1 MAQESRLVVVID
13 SQNAE
18 RNARNLGNELVSIER
33 KGEFASKSMD
43 SLSVATRALAGHMAG
58 LVTVGAAISK
68 MDTYTGLQN
77 RLKLVTNNQAE
88 LNKATEDT
96 FQIAQKTY
104 SAWDSVL
111 QVYQR
116 FSDNAKTLN
125 LTMDDTARLTET
137 VSKAVAISGASA
149 EAADAAL
156 VQFGQALASGTLR
169 GEELNSVMEQ
179 TPALAKAIAKGM
191 GITVGELRSVA
202 AEGKITS
209 QEIVKALRNVQD
221 EVDALFAKTDIT
233 IGQSLT
239 LLNNEITKFVGEAG
253 KGSGAAQAL
262 SGSIQL
268 LANNLNLI
276 ADSAFAIGIG
286 LMTKAVLTKTVA
298 VQASIAAST
307 KQVFATIAE
316 RNANIAAAKAEVE
329 SALAEAQSTQVTLT
343 NIKATHAQIM
353 AEIELE
359 KVRLKAQITEQGRTA
374 TITRMAQLG
383 RLQAQV
389 ALEVAAAETAQSASS
404 ARLSAALTAQSV
416 ATSRLALAKSAL
428 MAIFSPMG
436 LAIAATAA
444 SFYLLSSSS
453 DEVKESLATQS
464 DSVSDLTDKYIKL
477 NTVQALT
484 EGVRLRKEIE
494 QQNDAIDD
502 ASGAI
507 KRFAYIQK
515 ELFKLSGSDYEDY
528 QNAIKS
534 IATGASDA
542 GDLLKKMISSGRF
555 SQTQIDK
562 LIEFSSAVAES
573 KNKIEQGNTALKLL
587 NATSGQH
594 VEVTAESIKQL
605 TIQTNL
611 TKVATQNF
619 TDMKTQMLDSLRA
632 QVEFIRLN
640 GGSEEQVK
648 SLNKVIQAYSLNQ
661 ISATDAVSKFNSTA
675 KVPVDNI
682 KKLQE
687 YAIKTDQS
695 KIALNQANAELKK
708 QNDLRNEYL
717 KQHQTVL
724 GAQQGETNELNNQVA
739 AQEKLNKLRDNANK
753 DNLKN
758 DFLIKNTKAFGGGE
772 KGLDKARAASEF
784 YTDNKIPMTRSLT
797 GQEYAI
803 FEAWYK
809 KQKEVKDL
817 QESIS
822 ESTRK
827 QTKEVEKQTKEAAK
841 QAVLLAGNDEKS
853 RNMLRVYL
861 AFRNA
866 GLGDKQARVMTAQVG
881 RETDFRNEAMFGSHK
896 DANNG
901 YTNTGF
907 LSWQK
912 SRSTKL
918 MQSLQGQGVLDK
930 NGKIQQTQDAL
941 DAMAKHAV
949 QEAMTD
955 KSYSKSKAA
964 LLNDDLDYRSLERI
978 VAKNLVGWDYD
989 GKKLGKAKASQHLA
1003 KQDSYYNQLSKILGD
1018 NPEAVSKAIGD
1029 LSKLEDEAYKA
1040 RAKTLEEVKQLQ
1052 ATYDSETVARSKK
1065 REEEINK
1072 ATILGQS
1079 NLIPKINERYD
1090 AEDKL
1095 AQKQFDFEV
1104 NGYKWTEEQKL
1115 DYTYETNS
1123 LRLVAEGKLSEDQ
1136 RKVALDGLKLQK
1148 QQELGLLK
1156 LAQEQRLFQA
1166 RLSLLSETQAMQERY
1181 RLEREEIHKNTK
1193 LSIEERQK
1201 LIALSKANQ
1210 DKETRDKVNNAVQN
1224 WGGIQADMNGT
1235 GEFFRQDQERFS
1247 RLNAA
1252 NDLADSQF
1260 AATDLNEQNSLDGL
1274 NAQFEAG
1281 LIKQQDYEN
1290 QKTAIIQAA
1299 QDQRNQ
1305 IAAEHAKNVQD
1316 IEDKYQQDRLNTQIA
1331 FGGQMMGSLTS
1342 MFGSMFGEQSKA
1354 YKIMFAAD
1362 KAYAIAAAGI
1372 AIQQNIAAASK
1383 AGFPL
1388 NIPLIAGAVAQGASI
1403 IANIR
1408 AIKDQGFADGGYTGS
1423 GRKYEPAGI
1432 VHKGEVVW
1440 SQEDIKRWGGVG
1452 LVENMRKSANPEAFI
1467 NNHAINN
1474 TSAENVFNR
1483 SFLSSKAFNDNQN
1496 ISNIFNRPTRENQII
1511 VNAFKPSKDAASRS
1525 EDVQSITNQYAGNNT
1540 SFSEVLDKSIQSSKS
1555 FNASKSIIS
1564 SLSNSKVLNSNVSNS
1579 TVQNAEKELLKEVSI
1594 FKDNGFADGGY
1605 TGKGKKY
1612 EIAGAVHKGEIVWS
1626 QDDIKKWGGVD
1637 KVEQMRRA
1645 TSPESF
1651 VSNYAQNHTTFESI
1665 LNRANQS
1672 SRIFNQSKE
1681 ISNIFNK
1688 SVQDDQIIY
1697 KGNGNVPTSATSD
1710 LYHDG
1715 KVYFSSNGLVQDRS
1729 NLDDVQDFT
1738 LGRTS
1743 RPQAEIMP
1751 SIEPSTP
1758 TINFKIEVI
1767 NQVSGATVE
1776 AEQLDEQTVR
1786 IIVTDELDK
1795 QLPRKVPKLVSDQIA
1810 NPNSTISRSLT
1821 ENTTARRNRT

>member
-1 MAQESRLVVVID
+1 MAQEARLVIVID
-13 SQNAE
+13 SE
-18 RNARNLGNELVSIER
+18 RAKRTAQDLSVELDSITK
-33 KGEFASKSMD
+33 KGDFASKSMD
-43 SLSVATRALAGHMAG
+43 RMSVATRALAGYMAG
-58 LVTVGAAISK
+58 LLTVGSAISK

-77 RLKLVTNNQAE
+77 RLKLVTNNQVE

-96 FQIAQKTY
+96 FRIAQKTY

-209 QEIVKALRNVQD
+209 QEIVKALKNVQD

-389 ALEVAAAETAQSASS
+389 ALEVAAAETAQSAASS
-404 ARLSAALTAQSV
+404 RLSAALTAQSV

-555 SQTQIDK
+555 SQNQIDK

-587 NATSGQH
+587 NATSRQH

-675 KVPVDNI
+675 KIPAENI
-682 KKLQE
+682 KGLQDH
-687 YAIKTDQS
+687 ATKTDQS

-724 GAQQGETNELNNQVA
+724 AAQQGETNELNNQVA

-753 DNLKN
+753 DILKN

-797 GQEYAI
+797 SQEAAI

-809 KQKEVKDL
+809 KQKEAKDL
-817 QESIS
+817 QESIT
-822 ESTRK
+822 ESSRK
-827 QTKEVEKQTKEAAK
+827 QTKESEKKLKITQAELEVAKRSAALIESSGLGK
-841 QAVLLAGNDEKS
+841 YAESKGIPSSVIAGLLAQESQGIREAKSHTGAIGYFQTTSGYRKQNNMSVADSYDLEKS
-853 RNMLRVYL
+853 GKIVIDNIAKVYEKTGDL
-861 AFRNA
+861 AQAILSHNA
-866 GLGDKQARVMTAQVG
+866 GEGGARQFTKTGKVKGSA
-881 RETDFRNEAMFGSHK
+881 ERNKEVSQ
-896 DANNG
+896 
-901 YTNTGF
+901 Y
-907 LSWQK
+907 
-912 SRSTKL
+912 
-918 MQSLQGQGVLDK
+918 
-930 NGKIQQTQDAL
+930 
-941 DAMAKHAV
+941 
-949 QEAMTD
+949 
-955 KSYSKSKAA
+955 
-964 LLNDDLDYRSLERI
+964 
-978 VAKNLVGWDYD
+978 VAKVSRYSDIIAGGVGKGGLSD
-989 GKKLGKAKASQHLA
+989 GDSDRAYGKQ
-1003 KQDSYYNQLSKILGD
+1003 I
-1018 NPEAVSKAIGD
+1018 
-1029 LSKLEDEAYKA
+1029 KA
-1040 RAKTLEEVKQLQ
+1040 RLELVKQGLNLQ
-1052 ATYDSETVARSKK
+1052 EQYEEEQAKRTKARN
-1065 REEEINK
+1065 EEINL
-1072 ATILGQS
+1072 AQQTGQTA
-1079 NLIPKINERYD
+1079 LIPKIKERYKAQD
-1090 AEDKL
+1090 ELAKL
-1095 AQKQFDFEV
+1095 QQDFEV
-1104 NGYKWTEEQKL
+1104 NGYKWTEKQKL
-1115 DYTYETNS
+1115 EYTYETNS

-1136 RKVALDGLKLQK
+1136 RKVALGGLELQK

-1166 RLSLLSETQAMQERY
+1166 EQFMLGEMERIKKRYALEYDEISKITDLEERRRKMSAFQADFIRNGVGNPTIDQYDTSSQFLKSTNYTKPKQTNMQVLDEDYAQTYQKLKDNLAAVLESEKASYQER
-1181 RLEREEIHKNTK
+1181 LEA
-1193 LSIEERQK
+1193 ERVFKEARQQMDNEYH
-1201 LIALSKANQ
+1201 LKAIDARKADHDSQ
-1210 DKETRDKVNNAVQN
+1210 LQLYSQMISSASST
-1224 WGGIQADMNGT
+1224 WGGLTQIVKDAR
-1235 GEFFRQDQERFS
+1235 GENS
-1247 RLNAA
+1247 RSFKAMFIAQQSFAIASAIISAHL
-1252 NDLADSQF
+1252 
-1260 AATDLNEQNSLDGL
+1260 AATQVAADATIPFFGAKIAASTAMLAMGYAN
-1274 NAQFEAG
+1274 AG
-1281 LIKQQDYEN
+1281 LI
-1290 QKTAIIQAA
+1290 A
-1299 QDQRNQ
+1299 
-1305 IAAEHAKNVQD
+1305 
-1316 IEDKYQQDRLNTQIA
+1316 
-1331 FGGQMMGSLTS
+1331 GQT
-1342 MFGSMFGEQSKA
+1342 
-1354 YKIMFAAD
+1354 I
-1362 KAYAIAAAGI
+1362 
-1372 AIQQNIAAASK
+1372 
-1383 AGFPL
+1383 AGF
-1388 NIPLIAGAVAQGASI
+1388 S
-1403 IANIR
+1403 
-1408 AIKDQGFADGGYTGS
+1408 DGGFTGS
-1423 GRKYEPAGI
+1423 GGKYQPAGI
-1432 VHKGEVVW
+1432 VHKGEIVW

-1452 LVENMRKSANPEAFI
+1452 LVEKMRKSANPEAFL
-1467 NNHAINN
+1467 NN
-1474 TSAENVFNR
+1474 
-1483 SFLSSKAFNDNQN
+1483 
-1496 ISNIFNRPTRENQII
+1496 
-1511 VNAFKPSKDAASRS
+1511 
-1525 EDVQSITNQYAGNNT
+1525 
-1540 SFSEVLDKSIQSSKS
+1540 
-1555 FNASKSIIS
+1555 NAS
-1564 SLSNSKVLNSNVSNS
+1564 
-1579 TVQNAEKELLKEVSI
+1579 
-1594 FKDNGFADGGY
+1594 ADS
-1605 TGKGKKY
+1605 
-1612 EIAGAVHKGEIVWS
+1612 V
-1626 QDDIKKWGGVD
+1626 
-1637 KVEQMRRA
+1637 MRRA
-1645 TSPESF
+1645 MMSSSAFIESQKQ
-1651 VSNYAQNHTTFESI
+1651 AD
-1665 LNRANQS
+1665 
-1672 SRIFNQSKE
+1672 IFNQP
-1681 ISNIFNK
+1681 
-1688 SVQDDQIIY
+1688 VQDTQIIY
-1697 KGNGNVPTSATSD
+1697 KGNGSVPTAASSANSD
-1710 LYHDG
+1710 LFHDG
-1715 KVYFSSNGLVQDRS
+1715 KVYFSSNGIVQDRS

-1751 SIEPSTP
+1751 SIEQSSP
-1758 TINFKIEVI
+1758 TINFKIEVV

-1776 AEQLDEQTVR
+1776 AEQ
-1786 IIVTDELDK
+1786 
-1795 QLPRKVPKLVSDQIA
+1795 
-1810 NPNSTISRSLT
+1810 
-1821 ENTTARRNRT
+1821 

>member
-1 MAQESRLVVVID
+1 
-13 SQNAE
+13 
-18 RNARNLGNELVSIER
+18 
-33 KGEFASKSMD
+33 
-43 SLSVATRALAGHMAG
+43 
-58 LVTVGAAISK
+58 

-77 RLKLVTNNQAE
+77 RLKLVTNNQVE

-96 FQIAQKTY
+96 FRIAQKTY

-209 QEIVKALRNVQD
+209 QEIVKALRNVESD
-221 EVDALFAKTDIT
+221 VDALFAKTDIT

-253 KGSGAAQAL
+253 KGSGAAQVLA
-262 SGSIQL
+262 GSVQT
-268 LANNLNLI
+268 LASNLDLI
-276 ADSAFAIGIG
+276 ADGALVVGIG
-286 LMTKAVLTKTVA
+286 YITRAILMKSAAIKEGMASTLASR
-298 VQASIAAST
+298 QASVLNAQAEYAEATAAL
-307 KQVFATIAE
+307 
-316 RNANIAAAKAEVE
+316 NAAKAH
-329 SALAEAQSTQVTLT
+329 LANVRAT
-343 NIKATHAQIM
+343 N
-353 AEIELE
+353 
-359 KVRLKAQITEQGRTA
+359 
-374 TITRMAQLG
+374 
-383 RLQAQV
+383 
-389 ALEVAAAETAQSASS
+389 AETQ
-404 ARLSAALTAQSV
+404 
-416 ATSRLALAKSAL
+416 AK
-428 MAIFSPMG
+428 FG
-436 LAIAATAA
+436 ATAA
-444 SFYLLSSSS
+444 
-453 DEVKESLATQS
+453 ATRYAQAQAA
-464 DSVSDLTDKYIKL
+464 VTAATNAQTAAQIKL
-477 NTVQALT
+477 NTATSIAGRLAKGAFGLIGGWAGVATLGVMGLAAAYSYFNNKAEEAKQKLAEQAKVAEKADEELKKLT
-484 EGVRLRKEIE
+484 GNDKAKAVNDLTTAFNAQNKALEKSSRAVGSALIDIENYARGNREVEKISQEARTGTISYTEAIERLNKIKLPTDLYENLKK
-494 QQNDAIDD
+494 QAAQYDD
-502 ASGAI
+502 NASKASLS
-507 KRFAYIQK
+507 A
-515 ELFKLSGSDYEDY
+515 EKLKLLRVEVKLGGNEA
-528 QNAIKS
+528 QNAAIQHQKQ
-534 IATGASDA
+534 ADA
-542 GDLLKKMISSGRF
+542 L
-555 SQTQIDK
+555 
-562 LIEFSSAVAES
+562 
-573 KNKIEQGNTALKLL
+573 GNTATEAEKATKALQDYQAKQKDSVIDSIYKSGWLDKGYTVAQANAILELQKAKGMSAILSKDEIDSALRNLKIIEEQQEREDKLTEAKRKQTQEIEKQAKLTKRLVGISGQSGIGTGPHLDVRYGGSMSGQKVSNEHLARLQAGGKPLTSYKISSNYGPRKAPTKGASSFHKGIDFSMPEGTPITTNVAVKDIKTWYDSKGGGYVSEVIFEDGVSLKLL
-587 NATSGQH
+587 HQSPKMQSKVKGGASKGSDKAAGDIQSQLERQQDLQRSLEN
-594 VEVTAESIKQL
+594 EVASEVGRINNNRKARLEDVDKANFSPERTAEIKAE
-605 TIQTNL
+605 INR
-611 TKVATQNF
+611 
-619 TDMKTQMLDSLRA
+619 RA
-632 QVEFIRLN
+632 
-640 GGSEEQVK
+640 
-648 SLNKVIQAYSLNQ
+648 
-661 ISATDAVSKFNSTA
+661 
-675 KVPVDNI
+675 DNDI
-682 KKLQE
+682 
-687 YAIKTDQS
+687 AI
-695 KIALNQANAELKK
+695 
-708 QNDLRNEYL
+708 
-717 KQHQTVL
+717 
-724 GAQQGETNELNNQVA
+724 
-739 AQEKLNKLRDNANK
+739 
-753 DNLKN
+753 
-758 DFLIKNTKAFGGGE
+758 
-772 KGLDKARAASEF
+772 
-784 YTDNKIPMTRSLT
+784 
-797 GQEYAI
+797 
-803 FEAWYK
+803 
-809 KQKEVKDL
+809 
-817 QESIS
+817 
-822 ESTRK
+822 
-827 QTKEVEKQTKEAAK
+827 AK
-841 QAVLLAGNDEKS
+841 QA
-853 RNMLRVYL
+853 LR
-861 AFRNA
+861 
-866 GLGDKQARVMTAQVG
+866 T
-881 RETDFRNEAMFGSHK
+881 
-896 DANNG
+896 
-901 YTNTGF
+901 
-907 LSWQK
+907 
-912 SRSTKL
+912 
-918 MQSLQGQGVLDK
+918 
-930 NGKIQQTQDAL
+930 
-941 DAMAKHAV
+941 
-949 QEAMTD
+949 
-955 KSYSKSKAA
+955 
-964 LLNDDLDYRSLERI
+964 
-978 VAKNLVGWDYD
+978 
-989 GKKLGKAKASQHLA
+989 
-1003 KQDSYYNQLSKILGD
+1003 
-1018 NPEAVSKAIGD
+1018 
-1029 LSKLEDEAYKA
+1029 KLEDYK
-1040 RAKTLEEVKQLQ
+1040 EF
-1052 ATYDSETVARSKK
+1052 
-1065 REEEINK
+1065 
-1072 ATILGQS
+1072 
-1079 NLIPKINERYD
+1079 
-1090 AEDKL
+1090 
-1095 AQKQFDFEV
+1095 QK
-1104 NGYKWTEEQKL
+1104 TEEQLLEESFNRKKFNAAH
-1115 DYTYETNS
+1115 DIE
-1123 LRLVAEGKLSEDQ
+1123 LSKSEQ
-1136 RKVALDGLKLQK
+1136 KQAVELLEQQK

-1181 RLEREEIHKNTK
+1181 RLEREEILKNTK

-1201 LIALSKANQ
+1201 LIAFSKANQ

-1235 GEFFRQDQERFS
+1235 SEFFRQDQERFS

-1260 AATDLNEQNSLDGL
+1260 AATDLNEQNSLNGL
-1274 NAQFEAG
+1274 DTQMEAG

-1423 GRKYEPAGI
+1423 GGKYEPAGI

-1440 SQEDIKRWGGVG
+1440 SQEDIRRWGGVG

-1467 NNHAINN
+1467 NNHAQNN
-1474 TSAENVFNR
+1474 TSIENVFNR
-1483 SFLSSKAFNDNQN
+1483 SFLSSKAFNDNKSISN
-1496 ISNIFNRPTRENQII
+1496 ISN
-1511 VNAFKPSKDAASRS
+1511 
-1525 EDVQSITNQYAGNNT
+1525 
-1540 SFSEVLDKSIQSSKS
+1540 
-1555 FNASKSIIS
+1555 
-1564 SLSNSKVLNSNVSNS
+1564 LSNSKVLNSNVSNS

-1665 LNRANQS
+1665 LNRAHQS

-1697 KGNGNVPTSATSD
+1697 KGNSRAPTASSSVGSD
-1710 LYHDG
+1710 LFHDG
-1715 KVYFSSNGLVQDRS
+1715 KVYFSSNGLVQNRS
-1729 NLDDVQDFT
+1729 NLEDVQDFT
-1738 LGRTS
+1738 LGSTS

-1821 ENTTARRNRT
+1821 ENTTARRNR

>member
-1 MAQESRLVVVID
+1 MAQEARLVIVID
-13 SQNAE
+13 SE
-18 RNARNLGNELVSIER
+18 RAKRTAQDLSVELDSITK
-33 KGEFASKSMD
+33 KGDFASKSMD
-43 SLSVATRALAGHMAG
+43 RMSVATRALAGYMAG
-58 LVTVGAAISK
+58 LLTVGSAISK

-77 RLKLVTNNQAE
+77 RLKLVTNNQVE

-96 FQIAQKTY
+96 FRIAQKTY

-209 QEIVKALRNVQD
+209 QEIVKALKNVQD

-389 ALEVAAAETAQSASS
+389 ALEVAAAETAQSAASS
-404 ARLSAALTAQSV
+404 RLSAALTAQSV

-555 SQTQIDK
+555 SQNQIDK

-587 NATSGQH
+587 NATSRQH

-675 KVPVDNI
+675 KIPAENI
-682 KKLQE
+682 KGLQDH
-687 YAIKTDQS
+687 ATKTDQS

-724 GAQQGETNELNNQVA
+724 AAQQGETNELNNQVA

-753 DNLKN
+753 DILKN

-797 GQEYAI
+797 SQEAAI

-809 KQKEVKDL
+809 KQKEAKDL
-817 QESIS
+817 QESIT
-822 ESTRK
+822 ESSRK
-827 QTKEVEKQTKEAAK
+827 QTKESEKKLKITQAELEVAKRSAALIESSGLGK
-841 QAVLLAGNDEKS
+841 YAESKGIPSSVIAGLLAQESQGIREAKSHTGAIGYFQTTSGYRKQNNMSVADSYDLEKS
-853 RNMLRVYL
+853 GKIVIDNIAKVYEKTGDL
-861 AFRNA
+861 AQAILSHNA
-866 GLGDKQARVMTAQVG
+866 GEGGARQFTKTGKVKGSA
-881 RETDFRNEAMFGSHK
+881 ERNKEVSQ
-896 DANNG
+896 
-901 YTNTGF
+901 Y
-907 LSWQK
+907 
-912 SRSTKL
+912 
-918 MQSLQGQGVLDK
+918 
-930 NGKIQQTQDAL
+930 
-941 DAMAKHAV
+941 
-949 QEAMTD
+949 
-955 KSYSKSKAA
+955 
-964 LLNDDLDYRSLERI
+964 
-978 VAKNLVGWDYD
+978 VAKVSRYSDIIAGGVGKGGLSD
-989 GKKLGKAKASQHLA
+989 GDSDRAYGKQ
-1003 KQDSYYNQLSKILGD
+1003 I
-1018 NPEAVSKAIGD
+1018 
-1029 LSKLEDEAYKA
+1029 KA
-1040 RAKTLEEVKQLQ
+1040 RLELVKQGLNLQ
-1052 ATYDSETVARSKK
+1052 EQYEEEQAKRTKARN
-1065 REEEINK
+1065 EEINL
-1072 ATILGQS
+1072 AQQTGQTA
-1079 NLIPKINERYD
+1079 LIPKIKERYKAQD
-1090 AEDKL
+1090 ELAKL
-1095 AQKQFDFEV
+1095 QQDFEV
-1104 NGYKWTEEQKL
+1104 NGYKWTEKQKL
-1115 DYTYETNS
+1115 EYTYETNS

-1136 RKVALDGLKLQK
+1136 RKVALGGLELQK

-1166 RLSLLSETQAMQERY
+1166 EQFMLGEMERIKKRYALEYDEISKITDLEERRRKMSAFQADFIRNGVGNPTIDQYDTSSQFLKSTNYTKPKQTNMQVLDEDYAQTYQKLKDNLAAVLESEKASYQER
-1181 RLEREEIHKNTK
+1181 LEA
-1193 LSIEERQK
+1193 ERVFKEARQQMDNEYH
-1201 LIALSKANQ
+1201 LKAIDARKADHDSQ
-1210 DKETRDKVNNAVQN
+1210 LQLYSQMISSASST
-1224 WGGIQADMNGT
+1224 WGGLTQIVKDAR
-1235 GEFFRQDQERFS
+1235 GENS
-1247 RLNAA
+1247 RSFKAMFIAQQSFAIASAIISAHL
-1252 NDLADSQF
+1252 
-1260 AATDLNEQNSLDGL
+1260 AATQVAADATIPFFGAKIAASTAMLAMGYAN
-1274 NAQFEAG
+1274 AG
-1281 LIKQQDYEN
+1281 LI
-1290 QKTAIIQAA
+1290 A
-1299 QDQRNQ
+1299 
-1305 IAAEHAKNVQD
+1305 
-1316 IEDKYQQDRLNTQIA
+1316 
-1331 FGGQMMGSLTS
+1331 GQT
-1342 MFGSMFGEQSKA
+1342 
-1354 YKIMFAAD
+1354 I
-1362 KAYAIAAAGI
+1362 
-1372 AIQQNIAAASK
+1372 
-1383 AGFPL
+1383 AGF
-1388 NIPLIAGAVAQGASI
+1388 S
-1403 IANIR
+1403 
-1408 AIKDQGFADGGYTGS
+1408 DGGFTGS
-1423 GRKYEPAGI
+1423 GGKYQPAGI
-1432 VHKGEVVW
+1432 VHKGEIVW

-1452 LVENMRKSANPEAFI
+1452 LVEKMRKSANPEAFL
-1467 NNHAINN
+1467 NN
-1474 TSAENVFNR
+1474 
-1483 SFLSSKAFNDNQN
+1483 
-1496 ISNIFNRPTRENQII
+1496 
-1511 VNAFKPSKDAASRS
+1511 
-1525 EDVQSITNQYAGNNT
+1525 
-1540 SFSEVLDKSIQSSKS
+1540 
-1555 FNASKSIIS
+1555 NAS
-1564 SLSNSKVLNSNVSNS
+1564 
-1579 TVQNAEKELLKEVSI
+1579 
-1594 FKDNGFADGGY
+1594 ADS
-1605 TGKGKKY
+1605 
-1612 EIAGAVHKGEIVWS
+1612 V
-1626 QDDIKKWGGVD
+1626 
-1637 KVEQMRRA
+1637 MRRA
-1645 TSPESF
+1645 MMSSNAFIES
-1651 VSNYAQNHTTFESI
+1651 QK
-1665 LNRANQS
+1665 QS
-1672 SRIFNQSKE
+1672 DIFNQP
-1681 ISNIFNK
+1681 
-1688 SVQDDQIIY
+1688 VQDTQIIY
-1697 KGNGNVPTSATSD
+1697 KGNRSVPITSSSASSD
-1710 LYHDG
+1710 LFHDG

-1751 SIEPSTP
+1751 SIEPASP

-1786 IIVTDELDK
+1786 IIVKDELDK
-1795 QLPRKVPKLVSDQIA
+1795 QLPRTVPKLVSDQIA

-1821 ENTTARRNRT
+1821 ENTTARRNR

>member
-1 MAQESRLVVVID
+1 
-13 SQNAE
+13 
-18 RNARNLGNELVSIER
+18 
-33 KGEFASKSMD
+33 
-43 SLSVATRALAGHMAG
+43 
-58 LVTVGAAISK
+58 
-68 MDTYTGLQN
+68 
-77 RLKLVTNNQAE
+77 
-88 LNKATEDT
+88 
-96 FQIAQKTY
+96 
-104 SAWDSVL
+104 
-111 QVYQR
+111 
-116 FSDNAKTLN
+116 

-209 QEIVKALRNVQD
+209 QEIVKALKNVQD

-389 ALEVAAAETAQSASS
+389 ALEVAAAETAQSAASS
-404 ARLSAALTAQSV
+404 RLSAALTAQSV

-555 SQTQIDK
+555 SQNQIDK

-587 NATSGQH
+587 NATSRQH

-675 KVPVDNI
+675 KIPAENI
-682 KKLQE
+682 KGLQDH
-687 YAIKTDQS
+687 ATKTDQS

-724 GAQQGETNELNNQVA
+724 AAQQGETNELNNQVA

-753 DNLKN
+753 DILKN

-797 GQEYAI
+797 SQEAAI

-809 KQKEVKDL
+809 KQKEAKDL
-817 QESIS
+817 QESIT
-822 ESTRK
+822 ESSRK
-827 QTKEVEKQTKEAAK
+827 QTKESEKKLKITQAELEVAKRSAALIESSGLGK
-841 QAVLLAGNDEKS
+841 YAESKGIPSSVIAGLLAQESQGIREAKSHTGAIGYFQTTSGYRKQNNMSVADSYDLEKS
-853 RNMLRVYL
+853 GKIVIDNIAKVYEKTGDL
-861 AFRNA
+861 AQAILSHNA
-866 GLGDKQARVMTAQVG
+866 GEGGARQFTKTGKVKGSA
-881 RETDFRNEAMFGSHK
+881 ERNKEVSQ
-896 DANNG
+896 
-901 YTNTGF
+901 Y
-907 LSWQK
+907 
-912 SRSTKL
+912 
-918 MQSLQGQGVLDK
+918 
-930 NGKIQQTQDAL
+930 
-941 DAMAKHAV
+941 
-949 QEAMTD
+949 
-955 KSYSKSKAA
+955 
-964 LLNDDLDYRSLERI
+964 
-978 VAKNLVGWDYD
+978 VAKVSRYSDIIAGGVGKGGLSD
-989 GKKLGKAKASQHLA
+989 GDSDRAYGKQ
-1003 KQDSYYNQLSKILGD
+1003 I
-1018 NPEAVSKAIGD
+1018 
-1029 LSKLEDEAYKA
+1029 KA
-1040 RAKTLEEVKQLQ
+1040 RLELVKQGLNLQ
-1052 ATYDSETVARSKK
+1052 EQYEEEQAKRTKARN
-1065 REEEINK
+1065 EEINL
-1072 ATILGQS
+1072 AQQTGQTA
-1079 NLIPKINERYD
+1079 LIPKIKERYKAQD
-1090 AEDKL
+1090 ELAKL
-1095 AQKQFDFEV
+1095 QQDFEV
-1104 NGYKWTEEQKL
+1104 NGYKWTEKQKL
-1115 DYTYETNS
+1115 EYTYETNS

-1136 RKVALDGLKLQK
+1136 RKVALGGLELQK

-1166 RLSLLSETQAMQERY
+1166 EQFMLGEMERIKKRYALEYDEISKITDLEERRRKMSAFQADFIRNGVGNPTIDQYDTSSQFLKSTNYTKPKQTNMQVLDEDYAQTYQKLKDNLAAVLESEKASYQER
-1181 RLEREEIHKNTK
+1181 LEA
-1193 LSIEERQK
+1193 ERVFKEARQQMDNEYH
-1201 LIALSKANQ
+1201 LKAIDARKADHDSQ
-1210 DKETRDKVNNAVQN
+1210 LQLYSQMISSASST
-1224 WGGIQADMNGT
+1224 WGGLTQIVKDAR
-1235 GEFFRQDQERFS
+1235 GENS
-1247 RLNAA
+1247 RSFKAMFIAQQSFAIASAIISAHL
-1252 NDLADSQF
+1252 
-1260 AATDLNEQNSLDGL
+1260 AATQVAADATIPFFGAKIAASTAMLAMGYAN
-1274 NAQFEAG
+1274 AG
-1281 LIKQQDYEN
+1281 LI
-1290 QKTAIIQAA
+1290 A
-1299 QDQRNQ
+1299 
-1305 IAAEHAKNVQD
+1305 
-1316 IEDKYQQDRLNTQIA
+1316 
-1331 FGGQMMGSLTS
+1331 GQT
-1342 MFGSMFGEQSKA
+1342 
-1354 YKIMFAAD
+1354 I
-1362 KAYAIAAAGI
+1362 
-1372 AIQQNIAAASK
+1372 
-1383 AGFPL
+1383 AGF
-1388 NIPLIAGAVAQGASI
+1388 S
-1403 IANIR
+1403 
-1408 AIKDQGFADGGYTGS
+1408 DGGFTGS
-1423 GRKYEPAGI
+1423 GGKYQPAGI
-1432 VHKGEVVW
+1432 VHKGEIVW

-1452 LVENMRKSANPEAFI
+1452 LVEKMRKSANPEAFL
-1467 NNHAINN
+1467 NN
-1474 TSAENVFNR
+1474 
-1483 SFLSSKAFNDNQN
+1483 
-1496 ISNIFNRPTRENQII
+1496 
-1511 VNAFKPSKDAASRS
+1511 
-1525 EDVQSITNQYAGNNT
+1525 
-1540 SFSEVLDKSIQSSKS
+1540 
-1555 FNASKSIIS
+1555 NAS
-1564 SLSNSKVLNSNVSNS
+1564 
-1579 TVQNAEKELLKEVSI
+1579 
-1594 FKDNGFADGGY
+1594 ADS
-1605 TGKGKKY
+1605 
-1612 EIAGAVHKGEIVWS
+1612 V
-1626 QDDIKKWGGVD
+1626 
-1637 KVEQMRRA
+1637 MRRA
-1645 TSPESF
+1645 MMSSNAFIES
-1651 VSNYAQNHTTFESI
+1651 QK
-1665 LNRANQS
+1665 QS
-1672 SRIFNQSKE
+1672 DIFNQP
-1681 ISNIFNK
+1681 
-1688 SVQDDQIIY
+1688 VQDTQIIY
-1697 KGNGNVPTSATSD
+1697 KGNRSVPITSSSASSD
-1710 LYHDG
+1710 LFHDG
-1715 KVYFSSNGLVQDRS
+1715 KVYFSSNGFVQDRS
-1729 NLDDVQDFT
+1729 NLEDVQDFT
-1738 LGRTS
+1738 MGQAA

-1751 SIEPSTP
+1751 SIEPASP

-1786 IIVTDELDK
+1786 IIVKDELDK
-1795 QLPRKVPKLVSDQIA
+1795 QLPRTVPKLVSDQIG

-1821 ENTTARRNRT
+1821 ENTTVRRNR

>member
-1 MAQESRLVVVID
+1 
-13 SQNAE
+13 
-18 RNARNLGNELVSIER
+18 
-33 KGEFASKSMD
+33 
-43 SLSVATRALAGHMAG
+43 
-58 LVTVGAAISK
+58 
-68 MDTYTGLQN
+68 QN
-77 RLKLVTNNQAE
+77 RLKLVTNNQVE

-96 FQIAQKTY
+96 FRIAQKTY

-209 QEIVKALRNVQD
+209 QEIVKALKNVQD

-389 ALEVAAAETAQSASS
+389 ALEVAAAETAQSAASS
-404 ARLSAALTAQSV
+404 RLSAALTAQSV

-555 SQTQIDK
+555 SQNQIDK

-587 NATSGQH
+587 NATSRQH

-675 KVPVDNI
+675 KIPAENI
-682 KKLQE
+682 KGLQDH
-687 YAIKTDQS
+687 ATKTDQS

-724 GAQQGETNELNNQVA
+724 AAQQGETNELNNQVA

-753 DNLKN
+753 DILKN

-797 GQEYAI
+797 SQEAAI

-809 KQKEVKDL
+809 KQKEAKDL
-817 QESIS
+817 QESIT
-822 ESTRK
+822 ESSRK
-827 QTKEVEKQTKEAAK
+827 QTKESEKKLKITQAELEVAKRSAALIESSGLGK
-841 QAVLLAGNDEKS
+841 YAESKGIPSSVIAGLLAQESQGIREAKSHTGAIGYFQTTSGYRKQNNMSVADSYDLEKS
-853 RNMLRVYL
+853 GKIVIDNIAKVYEKTGDL
-861 AFRNA
+861 AQAILSHNA
-866 GLGDKQARVMTAQVG
+866 GEGGARQFTKTGKVKGSA
-881 RETDFRNEAMFGSHK
+881 ERNKEVSQ
-896 DANNG
+896 
-901 YTNTGF
+901 Y
-907 LSWQK
+907 
-912 SRSTKL
+912 
-918 MQSLQGQGVLDK
+918 
-930 NGKIQQTQDAL
+930 
-941 DAMAKHAV
+941 
-949 QEAMTD
+949 
-955 KSYSKSKAA
+955 
-964 LLNDDLDYRSLERI
+964 
-978 VAKNLVGWDYD
+978 VAKVSRYSDIIAGGVGKGGLSD
-989 GKKLGKAKASQHLA
+989 GDSDRAYGKQ
-1003 KQDSYYNQLSKILGD
+1003 I
-1018 NPEAVSKAIGD
+1018 
-1029 LSKLEDEAYKA
+1029 KA
-1040 RAKTLEEVKQLQ
+1040 RLELVKQGLNLQ
-1052 ATYDSETVARSKK
+1052 EQYEEEQAKRTKARN
-1065 REEEINK
+1065 EEINL
-1072 ATILGQS
+1072 AQQTGQTA
-1079 NLIPKINERYD
+1079 LIPKIKERYKAQD
-1090 AEDKL
+1090 ELAKL
-1095 AQKQFDFEV
+1095 QQDFEV
-1104 NGYKWTEEQKL
+1104 NGYKWTEKQKL
-1115 DYTYETNS
+1115 EYTYETNS

-1136 RKVALDGLKLQK
+1136 RKVALGGLELQK

-1166 RLSLLSETQAMQERY
+1166 EQFMLGEMERIKKRYALEYDEISKITDLEERRRKMSAFQADFIRNGVGNPTIDQYDTSSQFLKSTNYTKPKQTNMQVLDEDYAQTYQKLKDNLAAVLESEKASYQER
-1181 RLEREEIHKNTK
+1181 LEA
-1193 LSIEERQK
+1193 ERVFKEARQQMDNEYH
-1201 LIALSKANQ
+1201 LKAIDARKADHDSQ
-1210 DKETRDKVNNAVQN
+1210 LQLYSQMISSASST
-1224 WGGIQADMNGT
+1224 WGGLTQIVKDAR
-1235 GEFFRQDQERFS
+1235 GENS
-1247 RLNAA
+1247 RSFKAMFIAQQSFAIASAIISAHL
-1252 NDLADSQF
+1252 
-1260 AATDLNEQNSLDGL
+1260 AATQVAADATIPFFGAKIAASTAMLAMGYAN
-1274 NAQFEAG
+1274 AG
-1281 LIKQQDYEN
+1281 LI
-1290 QKTAIIQAA
+1290 A
-1299 QDQRNQ
+1299 
-1305 IAAEHAKNVQD
+1305 
-1316 IEDKYQQDRLNTQIA
+1316 
-1331 FGGQMMGSLTS
+1331 GQT
-1342 MFGSMFGEQSKA
+1342 
-1354 YKIMFAAD
+1354 I
-1362 KAYAIAAAGI
+1362 
-1372 AIQQNIAAASK
+1372 
-1383 AGFPL
+1383 AGF
-1388 NIPLIAGAVAQGASI
+1388 S
-1403 IANIR
+1403 
-1408 AIKDQGFADGGYTGS
+1408 DGGFTGS
-1423 GRKYEPAGI
+1423 GGKYQPAGI
-1432 VHKGEVVW
+1432 VHKGEIVW

-1452 LVENMRKSANPEAFI
+1452 LVERMRKSANPEAFL
-1467 NNHAINN
+1467 NN
-1474 TSAENVFNR
+1474 
-1483 SFLSSKAFNDNQN
+1483 
-1496 ISNIFNRPTRENQII
+1496 
-1511 VNAFKPSKDAASRS
+1511 
-1525 EDVQSITNQYAGNNT
+1525 
-1540 SFSEVLDKSIQSSKS
+1540 
-1555 FNASKSIIS
+1555 NAS
-1564 SLSNSKVLNSNVSNS
+1564 
-1579 TVQNAEKELLKEVSI
+1579 
-1594 FKDNGFADGGY
+1594 ADS
-1605 TGKGKKY
+1605 
-1612 EIAGAVHKGEIVWS
+1612 V
-1626 QDDIKKWGGVD
+1626 
-1637 KVEQMRRA
+1637 MRRA
-1645 TSPESF
+1645 MMSSNAFIES
-1651 VSNYAQNHTTFESI
+1651 QK
-1665 LNRANQS
+1665 QS
-1672 SRIFNQSKE
+1672 DIFNQP
-1681 ISNIFNK
+1681 
-1688 SVQDDQIIY
+1688 VQDTQIIY
-1697 KGNGNVPTSATSD
+1697 KGNRDTPKLASSANSD
-1710 LYHDG
+1710 LFHDG
-1715 KVYFSSNGLVQDRS
+1715 KVYFSSNGLVLDRS

-1738 LGRTS
+1738 SGRAS
-1743 RPQAEIMP
+1743 RPQAEIKP
-1751 SIEPSTP
+1751 SIEPASSI
-1758 TINFKIEVI
+1758 INFKIEVI

-1786 IIVTDELDK
+1786 IIVKDEMDK
-1795 QLPRKVPKLVSDQIA
+1795 QLPRTVPKLVSDQIG

-1821 ENTTARRNRT
+1821 ENTTARRNR

>member
-1 MAQESRLVVVID
+1 MAQEARLVIAID
-13 SQNAE
+13 SE
-18 RNARNLGNELVSIER
+18 RAKRTAQDLSVELDSITK
-33 KGEFASKSMD
+33 KGDFASKSMD
-43 SLSVATRALAGHMAG
+43 RMSVATRALAGYMAG
-58 LVTVGAAISK
+58 LVTVSSAISK

-77 RLKLVTNNQAE
+77 RLKLVTNNQVE

-96 FQIAQKTY
+96 FRIAQKTY

-125 LTMDDTARLTET
+125 LTMVDTARLTET

-209 QEIVKALRNVQD
+209 QEIVKALKNVQD

-389 ALEVAAAETAQSASS
+389 ALEVAAAETAQSAASS
-404 ARLSAALTAQSV
+404 RLSAALTAQSV

-555 SQTQIDK
+555 SQNQIDK

-587 NATSGQH
+587 NATSRQH

-675 KVPVDNI
+675 KIPAENI
-682 KKLQE
+682 KGLQDH
-687 YAIKTDQS
+687 ATKTDQS

-724 GAQQGETNELNNQVA
+724 AAQQGETNELNNQVA

-753 DNLKN
+753 DILKN

-797 GQEYAI
+797 SQEAAI

-809 KQKEVKDL
+809 KQKEAKDL
-817 QESIS
+817 QESIT
-822 ESTRK
+822 ESSRK
-827 QTKEVEKQTKEAAK
+827 QTKESEKKLKITQAELEVAKRSAALIESSGLGK
-841 QAVLLAGNDEKS
+841 YAESKGIPSSVIAGLLAQESQGIREAKSHTGAIGYFQTTSGYRKQNNMSVADSYDLEKS
-853 RNMLRVYL
+853 GKIVIDNIAKVYEKTGDL
-861 AFRNA
+861 AQAILSHNA
-866 GLGDKQARVMTAQVG
+866 GEGGARQFTKTGKVKGSA
-881 RETDFRNEAMFGSHK
+881 ERNKEVSQ
-896 DANNG
+896 
-901 YTNTGF
+901 Y
-907 LSWQK
+907 
-912 SRSTKL
+912 
-918 MQSLQGQGVLDK
+918 
-930 NGKIQQTQDAL
+930 
-941 DAMAKHAV
+941 
-949 QEAMTD
+949 
-955 KSYSKSKAA
+955 
-964 LLNDDLDYRSLERI
+964 
-978 VAKNLVGWDYD
+978 VAKVSRYSDIIAGGVGKGGLSD
-989 GKKLGKAKASQHLA
+989 GDSDRAYGKQ
-1003 KQDSYYNQLSKILGD
+1003 I
-1018 NPEAVSKAIGD
+1018 
-1029 LSKLEDEAYKA
+1029 KA
-1040 RAKTLEEVKQLQ
+1040 RLELVKQGLNLQ
-1052 ATYDSETVARSKK
+1052 EQYEEEQAKRTKARN
-1065 REEEINK
+1065 EEINL
-1072 ATILGQS
+1072 AQQTGQTA
-1079 NLIPKINERYD
+1079 LIPKIKERYKAQD
-1090 AEDKL
+1090 ELAKL
-1095 AQKQFDFEV
+1095 QQDFEV
-1104 NGYKWTEEQKL
+1104 NGYKWTEKQKL
-1115 DYTYETNS
+1115 EYTYETNS

-1136 RKVALDGLKLQK
+1136 RKVALGGLELQK

-1166 RLSLLSETQAMQERY
+1166 EQFMLGEMERIKKRYALEYDEISKITDLEERRRKMSAFQADFIRNGVGNPTIDQYDTSSQFLKSTNYTKPKQTNMQVLDEDYAQTYQKLKDNLAAVLESEKASYQER
-1181 RLEREEIHKNTK
+1181 LEA
-1193 LSIEERQK
+1193 ERVFKEARQQMDNEYH
-1201 LIALSKANQ
+1201 LKAIDARKADHDSQ
-1210 DKETRDKVNNAVQN
+1210 LQLYSQMISSASST
-1224 WGGIQADMNGT
+1224 WGGLTQIVKDAR
-1235 GEFFRQDQERFS
+1235 GENS
-1247 RLNAA
+1247 RSFKAMFIAQQSFAIASAIISAHL
-1252 NDLADSQF
+1252 
-1260 AATDLNEQNSLDGL
+1260 AATQVAADATIPFFGAKIAASTAMLAMGYAN
-1274 NAQFEAG
+1274 AG
-1281 LIKQQDYEN
+1281 LI
-1290 QKTAIIQAA
+1290 A
-1299 QDQRNQ
+1299 
-1305 IAAEHAKNVQD
+1305 
-1316 IEDKYQQDRLNTQIA
+1316 
-1331 FGGQMMGSLTS
+1331 GQT
-1342 MFGSMFGEQSKA
+1342 
-1354 YKIMFAAD
+1354 I
-1362 KAYAIAAAGI
+1362 
-1372 AIQQNIAAASK
+1372 
-1383 AGFPL
+1383 AGF
-1388 NIPLIAGAVAQGASI
+1388 S
-1403 IANIR
+1403 
-1408 AIKDQGFADGGYTGS
+1408 DGGFTGS
-1423 GRKYEPAGI
+1423 GGKYQPAGI
-1432 VHKGEVVW
+1432 VHKGEIVW

-1452 LVENMRKSANPEAFI
+1452 LVEKMRKSANPEAFL
-1467 NNHAINN
+1467 NN
-1474 TSAENVFNR
+1474 
-1483 SFLSSKAFNDNQN
+1483 
-1496 ISNIFNRPTRENQII
+1496 
-1511 VNAFKPSKDAASRS
+1511 
-1525 EDVQSITNQYAGNNT
+1525 
-1540 SFSEVLDKSIQSSKS
+1540 
-1555 FNASKSIIS
+1555 NAS
-1564 SLSNSKVLNSNVSNS
+1564 
-1579 TVQNAEKELLKEVSI
+1579 
-1594 FKDNGFADGGY
+1594 ADS
-1605 TGKGKKY
+1605 
-1612 EIAGAVHKGEIVWS
+1612 V
-1626 QDDIKKWGGVD
+1626 
-1637 KVEQMRRA
+1637 MRRA
-1645 TSPESF
+1645 MMSSNAFIES
-1651 VSNYAQNHTTFESI
+1651 QK
-1665 LNRANQS
+1665 QS
-1672 SRIFNQSKE
+1672 DIFNQP
-1681 ISNIFNK
+1681 
-1688 SVQDDQIIY
+1688 VQDTQIIY
-1697 KGNGNVPTSATSD
+1697 KGNRSVPITSSSASSD
-1710 LYHDG
+1710 LFHDG

-1743 RPQAEIMP
+1743 RPKAEIMP
-1751 SIEPSTP
+1751 SIERASP
-1758 TINFKIEVI
+1758 TVNFKIEVI

-1786 IIVTDELDK
+1786 IIVKDELDK
-1795 QLPRKVPKLVSDQIA
+1795 QLPRTVPKLVSDQIG
-1810 NPNSTISRSLT
+1810 NPNSTISRSLA
-1821 ENTTARRNRT
+1821 ENTTARRNR

>member
-1 MAQESRLVVVID
+1 MAQESRLVIVID

-18 RNARNLGNELVSIER
+18 RNARNLGNELDSIER
-33 KGEFASKSMD
+33 KGDYASKSMD
-43 SLSVATRALAGHMAG
+43 GLSVATRALAGYMAG

-68 MDTYTGLQN
+68 MDAYTGLQN

-96 FQIAQKTY
+96 FRIAQKTY

-209 QEIVKALRNVQD
+209 QEIVKALKNVQD

-632 QVEFIRLN
+632 QLEFIRLN

-797 GQEYAI
+797 SQEAAI

-809 KQKEVKDL
+809 KQKEAKDL

-827 QTKEVEKQTKEAAK
+827 QTKEVEKQTKESAK
-841 QAVLLAGNDEKS
+841 QAVLLAGNNERV
-853 RNMLRVYL
+853 RNMLRVYQS
-861 AFRNA
+861 FRNA

-978 VAKNLVGWDYD
+978 VAKNFVGWDYD

-1018 NPEAVSKAIGD
+1018 NPEAASKAISD
-1029 LSKLEDEAYKA
+1029 LSKFEDEAYKA
-1040 RAKTLEEVKQLQ
+1040 RAKTLEEIKQLQ

-1104 NGYKWTEEQKL
+1104 NGYKWTEKQKL
-1115 DYTYETNS
+1115 EYTYEINS

-1136 RKVALDGLKLQK
+1136 RKVALDGLELQK

-1181 RLEREEIHKNTK
+1181 RLEREEILKNTK

-1260 AATDLNEQNSLDGL
+1260 AATDLDEKNGLDVL
-1274 NAQFEAG
+1274 NAHMEAG
-1281 LIKQQDYEN
+1281 LIKQQDFEN
-1290 QKTAIIQAA
+1290 RKTAIIQAA

-1305 IAAEHAKNVQD
+1305 IAAEYAQNAQD
-1316 IEDKYQQDRLNTQIA
+1316 IEDKYHQDRLNAQIA
-1331 FGGQMMGSLTS
+1331 LGGQMMGSLTS

-1372 AIQQNIAAASK
+1372 SIQQSIAKAASV
-1383 AGFPL
+1383 GFPA
-1388 NIPLIAGAVAQGASI
+1388 NIPLIASAIAQGASI

-1423 GRKYEPAGI
+1423 GGKYQPAGI

-1452 LVENMRKSANPEAFI
+1452 LVEKMRKSANPEAFL
-1467 NNHAINN
+1467 NN
-1474 TSAENVFNR
+1474 
-1483 SFLSSKAFNDNQN
+1483 
-1496 ISNIFNRPTRENQII
+1496 
-1511 VNAFKPSKDAASRS
+1511 NA
-1525 EDVQSITNQYAGNNT
+1525 
-1540 SFSEVLDKSIQSSKS
+1540 L
-1555 FNASKSIIS
+1555 
-1564 SLSNSKVLNSNVSNS
+1564 
-1579 TVQNAEKELLKEVSI
+1579 
-1594 FKDNGFADGGY
+1594 ADS
-1605 TGKGKKY
+1605 
-1612 EIAGAVHKGEIVWS
+1612 V
-1626 QDDIKKWGGVD
+1626 
-1637 KVEQMRRA
+1637 MRRA
-1645 TSPESF
+1645 MMSSSAFIESQKQ
-1651 VSNYAQNHTTFESI
+1651 AD
-1665 LNRANQS
+1665 
-1672 SRIFNQSKE
+1672 IFNQP
-1681 ISNIFNK
+1681 
-1688 SVQDDQIIY
+1688 VQDTQIIY
-1697 KGNGNVPTSATSD
+1697 KGNRDTPKLASSGNLD
-1710 LYHDG
+1710 LFHDG

-1738 LGRTS
+1738 LGSTS
-1743 RPQAEIMP
+1743 RPQAEMMP
-1751 SIEPSTP
+1751 SIEPASP

-1786 IIVTDELDK
+1786 IIVKDELDK
-1795 QLPRKVPKLVSDQIA
+1795 QLPRTVPKLVSDQIA

>member
-1 MAQESRLVVVID
+1 
-13 SQNAE
+13 
-18 RNARNLGNELVSIER
+18 
-33 KGEFASKSMD
+33 
-43 SLSVATRALAGHMAG
+43 
-58 LVTVGAAISK
+58 
-68 MDTYTGLQN
+68 
-77 RLKLVTNNQAE
+77 
-88 LNKATEDT
+88 
-96 FQIAQKTY
+96 
-104 SAWDSVL
+104 
-111 QVYQR
+111 
-116 FSDNAKTLN
+116 
-125 LTMDDTARLTET
+125 RLTET

-209 QEIVKALRNVQD
+209 QEIVKALKNVQD

-389 ALEVAAAETAQSASS
+389 ALEVAAAETAQSAASS
-404 ARLSAALTAQSV
+404 RLSAALTAQSV

-555 SQTQIDK
+555 SQNQIDK

-587 NATSGQH
+587 NATSRQH

-675 KVPVDNI
+675 KIPAENI
-682 KKLQE
+682 KGLQDH
-687 YAIKTDQS
+687 ATKTDQS

-724 GAQQGETNELNNQVA
+724 AAQQGETNELNNQVA

-753 DNLKN
+753 DILKN

-797 GQEYAI
+797 SQEAAI

-809 KQKEVKDL
+809 KQKEAKDL
-817 QESIS
+817 QESIT
-822 ESTRK
+822 ESSRK
-827 QTKEVEKQTKEAAK
+827 QTKESEKKLKITQAELEVAKRSAALIESSGLGK
-841 QAVLLAGNDEKS
+841 YAESKGIPSSVIAGLLAQESQGIREAKSHTGAIGYFQTTSGYRKQNNMSVADSYDLEKS
-853 RNMLRVYL
+853 GKIVIDNIAKVYEKTGDL
-861 AFRNA
+861 AQAILSHNA
-866 GLGDKQARVMTAQVG
+866 GEGGARQFTKTGKVKGSA
-881 RETDFRNEAMFGSHK
+881 ERNKEVSQ
-896 DANNG
+896 
-901 YTNTGF
+901 Y
-907 LSWQK
+907 
-912 SRSTKL
+912 
-918 MQSLQGQGVLDK
+918 
-930 NGKIQQTQDAL
+930 
-941 DAMAKHAV
+941 
-949 QEAMTD
+949 
-955 KSYSKSKAA
+955 
-964 LLNDDLDYRSLERI
+964 
-978 VAKNLVGWDYD
+978 VAKVSRYSDIIAGGVGKGGLSD
-989 GKKLGKAKASQHLA
+989 GDSDRAYGKQ
-1003 KQDSYYNQLSKILGD
+1003 I
-1018 NPEAVSKAIGD
+1018 
-1029 LSKLEDEAYKA
+1029 KA
-1040 RAKTLEEVKQLQ
+1040 RLELVKQGLNLQ
-1052 ATYDSETVARSKK
+1052 EQYEEEQAKRTKARN
-1065 REEEINK
+1065 EEINL
-1072 ATILGQS
+1072 AQQTGQTA
-1079 NLIPKINERYD
+1079 LIPKIKERYKAQD
-1090 AEDKL
+1090 ELAKL
-1095 AQKQFDFEV
+1095 QQDFEV
-1104 NGYKWTEEQKL
+1104 NGYKWTEKQKL
-1115 DYTYETNS
+1115 EYTYETNS

-1136 RKVALDGLKLQK
+1136 RKVALGGLELQK

-1166 RLSLLSETQAMQERY
+1166 EQFMLGEMERIKKRYALEYDEISKITDLEERRRKMSAFQADFIRNGVGNPTIDQYDTSSQFLKSTNYTKPKQTNMQVLDEDYAQTYQKLKDNLAAVLESEKASYQER
-1181 RLEREEIHKNTK
+1181 LEA
-1193 LSIEERQK
+1193 ERVFKEARQQMDNEYH
-1201 LIALSKANQ
+1201 LKAIDARKADHDSQ
-1210 DKETRDKVNNAVQN
+1210 LQLYSQMISSASST
-1224 WGGIQADMNGT
+1224 WGGLTQIVKDAR
-1235 GEFFRQDQERFS
+1235 GENS
-1247 RLNAA
+1247 RSFKAMFIAQQSFAIASAIISAHL
-1252 NDLADSQF
+1252 
-1260 AATDLNEQNSLDGL
+1260 AATQVAADATIPFFGAKIAASTAMLAMGYAN
-1274 NAQFEAG
+1274 AG
-1281 LIKQQDYEN
+1281 LI
-1290 QKTAIIQAA
+1290 A
-1299 QDQRNQ
+1299 
-1305 IAAEHAKNVQD
+1305 
-1316 IEDKYQQDRLNTQIA
+1316 
-1331 FGGQMMGSLTS
+1331 GQT
-1342 MFGSMFGEQSKA
+1342 
-1354 YKIMFAAD
+1354 I
-1362 KAYAIAAAGI
+1362 
-1372 AIQQNIAAASK
+1372 
-1383 AGFPL
+1383 AGF
-1388 NIPLIAGAVAQGASI
+1388 S
-1403 IANIR
+1403 
-1408 AIKDQGFADGGYTGS
+1408 DGGFTGS
-1423 GRKYEPAGI
+1423 GGKYQPAGI
-1432 VHKGEVVW
+1432 VHKGEIVW

-1452 LVENMRKSANPEAFI
+1452 LVEKMRKSANPEAFL
-1467 NNHAINN
+1467 NN
-1474 TSAENVFNR
+1474 
-1483 SFLSSKAFNDNQN
+1483 
-1496 ISNIFNRPTRENQII
+1496 
-1511 VNAFKPSKDAASRS
+1511 
-1525 EDVQSITNQYAGNNT
+1525 
-1540 SFSEVLDKSIQSSKS
+1540 
-1555 FNASKSIIS
+1555 NAS
-1564 SLSNSKVLNSNVSNS
+1564 
-1579 TVQNAEKELLKEVSI
+1579 
-1594 FKDNGFADGGY
+1594 ADS
-1605 TGKGKKY
+1605 
-1612 EIAGAVHKGEIVWS
+1612 V
-1626 QDDIKKWGGVD
+1626 
-1637 KVEQMRRA
+1637 MRRA
-1645 TSPESF
+1645 MMSSSAFIESQKQ
-1651 VSNYAQNHTTFESI
+1651 AD
-1665 LNRANQS
+1665 
-1672 SRIFNQSKE
+1672 IFNQP
-1681 ISNIFNK
+1681 
-1688 SVQDDQIIY
+1688 VQDTQIIY
-1697 KGNGNVPTSATSD
+1697 KGNGSVPTAASSANSD
-1710 LYHDG
+1710 LFHDG
-1715 KVYFSSNGLVQDRS
+1715 KVYFSSNGIVQDRS

-1751 SIEPSTP
+1751 SIEQSSP
-1758 TINFKIEVI
+1758 TINFKIEVV

-1776 AEQLDEQTVR
+1776 AEQLDEKTVR